1 VSHPDTISSADEP
14 RWPAAIAGLVFALT
28 TLTLMW
34 PLLGGMI
41 VLGDDQFIAGYS
53 FRSFGAEFFR
63 ATGSVPQWNPYL
75 FGGLPFIAAQH
86 GDIFY
91 PTAWLRWIVPTD
103 IGMSLGYAIHLLL
116 AGWFMW
122 LFLRSLRVRWGA
134 AVIGGVAYQLSGIV
148 ASMVRPG
155 HDGKMFVSALT
166 PLLFYAL
173 LRAVRDGRP
182 WGYGLTALTV
192 GLSMLTPH
200 YQMTYYLLVAAGVW
214 TLWLVFFDPERPSGR
229 KWPVSLA
236 AALGAVLLGIAIAA
250 LQVVPFLEYI
260 PFSPRAEGGPSGGWE
275 YATAYSFPPVEVF
288 TAVLPQFNGIHDTYW
303 GPNFFKLHSEY
314 LGAVVIV
321 LAVLGWRDGQRRR
334 LVWGLTAIAVLFLLV
349 SFGGH
354 TPFYRLWYEVMPMM
368 KKVRAPGMAFFLVA
382 FPVAVLAGL
391 GAERLLAR
399 RVTGR
404 AVLIGTGVVA
414 IFALLGVLG
423 VLQNVAYALADPQQ
437 GQRVAL
443 NEPELRAGSLRLL
456 VVALLAMAALWA
468 VAADRIRGWA
478 AVAAIVVVTAGDL
491 WSMDRRYVE
500 PIPGADITFREDPV
514 IAALRAA
521 PKPYRVLDV
530 PYPQFGGPVYP
541 GSVLMSYEIPSVLG
555 YHGNELRYYDELM
568 GGKNVWQYA
577 LMPNVLDLVAARYI
591 ILRQSQPLPGWH
603 EIAATDDA
611 AFQGPA
617 VLFERDTAPEYARVL
632 SAAAKIPGDQIVP
645 TLIDPG
651 FPVDRLALY
660 ADTAAVTPAPLGQ
673 GVPEPSP
680 VAASVTEWAPGTIRV
695 SLSPAPTETSY
706 LLVSEN
712 WYPAWQAEID
722 GQAAPVHRANH
733 TFLSVAVPPG
743 ASEVLF
749 RYESD
754 SYRTG
759 RLVTLL
765 ALIATALLLASGFM
779 TRKMRLQER

>member
-1 VSHPDTISSADEP
+1 MSHPDAHAVESGP
-14 RWPAAIAGLVFALT
+14 RWPGLLAGLVFALT

-34 PLLGGMI
+34 PLLGGRI
-41 VLGDDQFIAGYS
+41 ALGDDQLIAGYA

-63 ATGSVPQWNPYL
+63 ATGSVPEWNPYL

-91 PTAWLRWIVPTD
+91 PTAWLRWIVPAD
-103 IGMSLGYAIHLLL
+103 LGMTLGYAIHLTL

-122 LFLRSLRVRWGA
+122 LFLRALRVRWGA
-134 AVIGGVAYQLSGIV
+134 AVIGGVGYQLSGIV

-173 LRAVRDGRP
+173 LRAVRDGR
-182 WGYGLTALTV
+182 WWAYGLVALTV

-214 TLWLVFFDPERPSGR
+214 TLWLVFFDPERPAGR
-229 KWPVSLA
+229 RWPLPLA
-236 AALGAVLLGIAIAA
+236 AALGAVLLGLGIAA
-250 LQVVPFLEYI
+250 LQVMPFLEYI

-275 YATAYSFPPVEVF
+275 YAVAYSLPPVEVF
-288 TAVLPQFNGIHDTYW
+288 TAILPQFNGIHETYW

-314 LGAVVIV
+314 LGAVVLV
-321 LAVLGWRDGQRRR
+321 LAVLGWRDRERRR
-334 LVWGLTAIAVLFLLV
+334 LVWGMTAVAILFLLV
-349 SFGGH
+349 AFGGH

-382 FPVAVLAGL
+382 FPVGVLAGL

-414 IFALLGVLG
+414 AFALLGVLG

-456 VVALLAMAALWA
+456 VVALLAMAVLWA
-468 VAADRIRGWA
+468 VVTERLRGWA
-478 AVAAIVVVTAGDL
+478 AVAAVVVITAGDL

-500 PIPGADITFREDPV
+500 FIPPADETFREDPV
-514 IAALRAA
+514 IAALRAT
-521 PKPYRVLDV
+521 PLPYRVLDV
-530 PYPQFGGPVYP
+530 PFPQFGGPVYP
-541 GSVLMSYEIPSVLG
+541 GSVLMSYEIPTVLG

-568 GGKNVWQYA
+568 GGKNVWQYV
-577 LMPNVLDLVAARYI
+577 LTPNVLDLVAARYV
-591 ILRQSQPLPGWH
+591 ILRQAESRPGWH
-603 EIAATDDA
+603 QVAATEDA
-611 AFQGPA
+611 AFRGPA
-617 VLFERDTAPEYARVL
+617 VLFERDTAPAYARVL
-632 SAAAKIPGDQIVP
+632 PAAAKIPGEQVVP

-660 ADTAAVTPAPLGQ
+660 ADTASISPAPLGD
-673 GVPEPSP
+673 GMPEPSP
-680 VAASVTEWAPGTIRV
+680 VRATVSEWAPGLIRV
-695 SLSPAPTETSY
+695 RMSPAPADTSY
-706 LLVSEN
+706 LVVSEN
-712 WYPAWQAEID
+712 WYPAWHAAVD
-722 GQAAPVHRANH
+722 GEDAAVHRANH
-733 TFLSVAVPPG
+733 TFLSVVVPPG
-743 ASEVLF
+743 ATEVLF
-749 RYESD
+749 RFESE
-754 SYRTG
+754 SYATG
-759 RLVTLL
+759 WMVTL
-765 ALIATALLLASGFM
+765 IALLGTVVLLTSGLWLPRR
-779 TRKMRLQER
+779 TA

>member
-1 VSHPDTISSADEP
+1 MSHPDAQSSAAEP
-14 RWPAAIAGLVFALT
+14 RWPAALAGLVFALT

-34 PLLGGMI
+34 PMLGGLI
-41 VLGDDQFIAGYS
+41 VLGDDQLIAGYA

-91 PTAWLRWIVPTD
+91 PTAWLRWLMPTD
-103 IGMSLGYAIHLLL
+103 VAMSLGYAIHLLL

-122 LFLRSLRVRWGA
+122 LFLRALRVRWGA
-134 AVIGGVAYQLSGIV
+134 AVIGGVGYQLSGIV
-148 ASMVRPG
+148 ASMMRPG

-173 LRAVRDGRP
+173 LRSVRGGA
-182 WGYGLTALTV
+182 WWAHGLVALTV
-192 GLSMLTPH
+192 GLAMLTPH
-200 YQMTYYLLVAAGVW
+200 HQMTYYLLVAAGVW
-214 TLWLVFFDPERPSGR
+214 TLWLGFFDPERRSDL
-229 KWPVSLA
+229 KWPVALA

-250 LQVVPFLEYI
+250 INVVPFLEYI
-260 PFSPRAEGGPSGGWE
+260 PFSPRSEGGPSGGWE
-275 YATAYSFPPVEVF
+275 YATAYSLPPVEVF
-288 TAVLPQFNGIHDTYW
+288 TAILPQFNGIHDTYW

-314 LGAVVIV
+314 LGAVVII
-321 LAVLGWRDGQRRR
+321 LAVFGWRDPERRR
-334 LVWGLTAIAVLFLLV
+334 LVWGLTAIAILFLLV

-382 FPVAVLAGL
+382 FPVGVLAGL

-404 AVLIGTGVVA
+404 AVLVATGVVA
-414 IFALLGVLG
+414 TFALLGSLG
-423 VLQNVAYALADPQQ
+423 VLQNVAYSLADPQQ

-443 NEPELRAGSLRLL
+443 NEPELRSGSLRLL
-456 VVALLAMAALWA
+456 VIALLAMAVLWA
-468 VAADRIRGWA
+468 VATDRIRGWV
-478 AVAAIVVVTAGDL
+478 AVAAMVVITAGDL

-500 PIPGADITFREDPV
+500 FIPGAEVTFREDPV

-530 PYPQFGGPVYP
+530 PFGQFGGPVYP

-568 GGKNVWQYA
+568 GGKGVWQYV
-577 LMPNVLDLVAARYI
+577 LTPNVLDLVAARYV

-603 EIAATDDA
+603 EVVSTDNA

-617 VLFERDTAPEYARVL
+617 VLFERDTAPAYARVL
-632 SAAAKIPGDQIVP
+632 SAAAKIPDNQVVP

-651 FPVDRLALY
+651 FPIDRLALY
-660 ADTAAVTPAPLGQ
+660 SDTASVTPAPLGQ

-680 VAASVTEWAPGTIRV
+680 VNATVTDWAPGSMRV
-695 SLSPAPTETSY
+695 SLSPAPADTSY
-706 LLVSEN
+706 LVVSEN

-722 GQAAPVHRANH
+722 GQPAPVLRANH
-733 TFLSVAVPPG
+733 TFLSVVIPPG
-743 ASEVLF
+743 SSDVLF
-749 RYESD
+749 RFDSES
-754 SYRTG
+754 YATG
-759 RLVTLL
+759 RLITIV
-765 ALIATALLLASGFM
+765 ALLGTAVLLGSGFWRRRR
-779 TRKMRLQER
+779 TA

>member
-1 VSHPDTISSADEP
+1 MSHPDADVHEFEP
-14 RWPAAIAGLVFALT
+14 RRPGLVAGAVFALT

-34 PLLGGMI
+34 PLLTGRI
-41 VLGDDQFIAGYS
+41 VLGDDQLIAGYA

-63 ATGSVPQWNPYL
+63 AVGSIPEWNPYL

-91 PTAWLRWIVPTD
+91 PTAWLRWLIPVD
-103 IGMSLGYAIHLLL
+103 VAMSLGYAIHLLL

-122 LFLRSLRVRWGA
+122 LFLRALRVRWGA
-134 AVIGGVAYQLSGIV
+134 AVVGGVAYQLTGIV
-148 ASMVRPG
+148 ASLMRPG

-173 LRAVRDGRP
+173 LRAVREGRW
-182 WGYGLTALTV
+182 WGYGLVALTV
-192 GLSMLTPH
+192 GLAMLTPH

-214 TLWLVFFDPERPSGR
+214 TVWLVFFDPERRPGR
-229 KWPVSLA
+229 ARPLALA
-236 AALGAVLLGIAIAA
+236 AALGAVLLGIGIAA

-275 YATAYSFPPVEVF
+275 YAVAYSLPPVEIF
-288 TAVLPQFNGIHDTYW
+288 TTILPQFNGIHDTYW
-303 GPNFFKLHSEY
+303 GPNYFKLHSEY
-314 LGAVVIV
+314 LGAVVLV
-321 LAVLGWRDGQRRR
+321 LAVLGWRDPERRR
-334 LVWGLTAIAVLFLLV
+334 LVWGLTAIALLFLLV

-382 FPVAVLAGL
+382 FPVGVLAGL
-391 GAERLLAR
+391 GADRLFGR

-404 AVLIGTGVVA
+404 AVLIGAGVVA
-414 IFALLGVLG
+414 LFALLGVAD
-423 VLQNVAYALADPQQ
+423 VLQNVAYGLAEPEQ

-443 NEPELRAGSLRLL
+443 NEAELRAGSLRLL

-468 VAADRIRGWA
+468 VATGRLRGWM

-491 WSMDRRYVE
+491 WSMDRRYADF
-500 PIPGADITFREDPV
+500 IPAADETFREDAV
-514 IAALRAA
+514 ISALRAA

-530 PYPQFGGPVYP
+530 PFSQFGGPVYP

-568 GGKNVWQYA
+568 GGKNVWQYV
-577 LMPNVLDLVAARYI
+577 LTPQVLDLVAARYV
-591 ILRQSQPLPGWH
+591 ILRQAQPLPGWH
-603 EIAATDDA
+603 EVASTNDA

-632 SAAAKIPGDQIVP
+632 GAAARIPGDQIVP

-651 FPVDRLALY
+651 FPIDRLALY
-660 ADTAAVTPAPLGQ
+660 ADTASLSPAPLGQ
-673 GVPEPSP
+673 GMPDPSP
-680 VAASVTEWAPGTIRV
+680 VAATVVAWEPGTIRV
-695 SLSPAPTETSY
+695 ALSPAPADTSY
-706 LLVSEN
+706 LVVSEN
-712 WYPAWQAEID
+712 WYPAWGAEID
-722 GQAAPVHRANH
+722 GRSAPVHRANH
-733 TFLSVAVPPG
+733 TFLSVVLPPG
-743 ASEVLF
+743 ATEVVF
-749 RYESD
+749 RFESD
-754 SYRTG
+754 SYDRGWLITII
-759 RLVTLL
+759 
-765 ALIATALLLASGFM
+765 ALIGTTVLLSSGLW
-779 TRKMRLQER
+779 RRRSPA

>member
-1 VSHPDTISSADEP
+1 MSHPDTRTSAGDP
-14 RWPAAIAGLVFALT
+14 RWPAAAAGLVFALT

-34 PLLGGMI
+34 PMLGGLI
-41 VLGDDQFIAGYS
+41 VLGDDQLIAGYA

-91 PTAWLRWIVPTD
+91 PTAWMRWFLPTD
-103 IGMSLGYAIHLLL
+103 VAMSLGYAIHLLL

-122 LFLRSLRVRWGA
+122 LFLRALRVRWGA
-134 AVIGGVAYQLSGIV
+134 AVTGGVAYQLSGIV
-148 ASMVRPG
+148 ASMMRPG

-173 LRAVRDGRP
+173 LKAVREGRW
-182 WGYGLTALTV
+182 WGYGLVALTV

-214 TLWLVFFDPERPSGR
+214 TLWLVFFDPERPAGLR
-229 KWPVSLA
+229 WPVALA

-260 PFSPRAEGGPSGGWE
+260 PFSPRADGGPSGGWD
-275 YATAYSFPPVEVF
+275 YAVAYSLPLVEVF
-288 TAVLPQFNGIHDTYW
+288 SAILPQFNGIHETYW

-321 LAVLGWRDGQRRR
+321 LAVLGWRDPQRRR
-334 LVWGLTAIAVLFLLV
+334 LVWGLTAVAILFLLV
-349 SFGGH
+349 SLGGH

-382 FPVAVLAGL
+382 FPVSVLAGL
-391 GAERLLAR
+391 GAERLLDR
-399 RVTGR
+399 RVSGR

-414 IFALLGVLG
+414 VFALLGVMG
-423 VLQNVAYALADPQQ
+423 VLQNVAYGLADPQQ
-437 GQRVAL
+437 GARVAM
-443 NEPELRAGSLRLL
+443 NEAELRVGSLRLL
-456 VVALLAMAALWA
+456 LVALLAMAVMWA
-468 VAADRIRGWA
+468 VATDRIRGWI
-478 AVAAIVVVTAGDL
+478 AVAALVIVTAGDL

-500 PIPGADITFREDPV
+500 FIPGAEVTFREDPV
-514 IAALRAA
+514 ISALRAA

-530 PYPQFGGPVYP
+530 PYGQFGGPVYP

-555 YHGNELRYYDELM
+555 YHGNELRFYDELM

-577 LMPNVLDLVAARYI
+577 LMPNVLELVAARYL

-603 EIAATDDA
+603 EIASTDDA
-611 AFQGPA
+611 TFQGPA
-617 VLFERDTAPEYARVL
+617 VLFERDTAPDYARVL
-632 SAAAKIPGDQIVP
+632 SAAAKIPDNQVVP

-651 FPVDRLALY
+651 FPIDRLALY
-660 ADTAAVTPAPLGQ
+660 SDSASIDPAPLGQ

-680 VAASVTEWAPGTIRV
+680 VRATVTDWGPGQLRI
-695 SLSPAPTETSY
+695 SLSPAPADSSY
-706 LLVSEN
+706 LVVAEN
-712 WYPAWQAEID
+712 WYPAWKSEID
-722 GQAAPVHRANH
+722 GQPAAVHRANH

-743 ASEVLF
+743 ASEVVF
-749 RYESD
+749 RYESE
-754 SYRTG
+754 SYARG
-759 RLVTLL
+759 RLIT
-765 ALIATALLLASGFM
+765 IIALLGTAVLLSSGAW
-779 TRKMRLQER
+779 RRRRPA